1 MRRAVLKNGEK
12 IHVICLNYIR
22 YPIHIEVKY
31 FLPRGTHFYS
41 MMEQKYNFLAAAAA
55 AVLQCRLPHAESN
68 DKISK

>member
-1 MRRAVLKNGEK
+1 MKSAVLKNGEK

-41 MMEQKYNFLAAAAA
+41 MIEQKCNFLAAAAA
-55 AVLQCRLPHAESN
+55 EVLRFRLPHAESN
-68 DKISK
+68 DKIRK